1 VFHLELRQFPHNACR
16 FNLTEAEMWTVVEP
30 WSRDEWIEEGERK
43 WSPHQA
49 RLTVLEG
56 PHLEIE
62 DLSMGRGWRNAQRR
76 STDVTE
82 RVIAHAL
89 APGGA
94 PSPGARTSAEPAAQ
108 GAPAAAAANV
118 VSREDPSPGSR
129 ENELRR
135 QDLRTLLGP
144 DPTALLQAWRLA
156 AERRPEL
163 SPSESLALAE
173 RTLRSLDDTPS

>member
-1 VFHLELRQFPHNACR
+1 MFHLELRQFPHNACR
-16 FNLTEAEMWTVVEP
+16 FNLTDVEMWEIVEP

-56 PHLEIE
+56 PHLEVE
-62 DLSMGRGWRNAQRR
+62 DLAMGRGWRNAQHK
-76 STDVTE
+76 SSDVTE
-82 RVIAHAL
+82 RVIAQAL
-89 APGGA
+89 ASRAARSPTSRISAEFSAGGA
-94 PSPGARTSAEPAAQ
+94 HATSTENDAPSVDPASALRD
-108 GAPAAAAANV
+108 G
-118 VSREDPSPGSR
+118 D
-129 ENELRR
+129 LRR
-135 QDLRTLLGP
+135 LLGA

-173 RTLRSLDDTPS
+173 RTLRSLDDIPS